1 MENIAGLFTSDP
13 VVFDLIMSFLS
24 YAVFFA
30 VIDAFGTPLQGILR
44 AYKDVRIISYISLFS
59 YWGVC
64 FPVAYILS
72 RMPEYGPYCVW
83 IGLLSSVSV
92 AGILFTARAWYIQ
105 HKR

>member
-1 MENIAGLFTSDP
+1 
-13 VVFDLIMSFLS
+13 MSFLS

-30 VIDAFGTPLQGILR
+30 VIHAFGTPLQGILR

-72 RMPEYGPYCVW
+72 RIPEVRAMVLDLDLAFQCA
-83 IGLLSSVSV
+83 V
-92 AGILFTARAWYIQ
+92 APILFYGSGLQYR
-105 HKR
+105 HKT